1 AENPAVKVSVSVGT
15 QKQERESR
23 TTSVTHSKSN
33 LNGGNVALISEKGK
47 VALEGVDTRVK
58 DTLLL
63 DGKLGIESKG
73 VADTYQ
79 NNTKNKN
86 HSASVGVFIGLDR
99 DSFGIGFEAGVSG
112 GKGKENIETETWQ
125 NNQLQAGKI
134 VTNSANGKLMLDATN
149 VKANHWEGEV
159 QDFEARSRQDISKYK
174 SEYTEGSVHG
184 TLAVGTTGVNGHVA
198 YNGAKLNTA
207 QVENQ
212 TAIDIGK
219 GGMDVKVKKNAHFD
233 GAVMTSQAEKENNRF
248 QAGTLTT
255 GDIENHSELK
265 TRSAAISG
273 GTSGVNPMS
282 ALSLLG
288 NKNESERS
296 TTKAAIGE
304 NIAITLTEDPNAE
317 TTLNQLNRD
326 TQNANQKVTK
336 HDISE
341 VKETQELVKGIGEIA
356 EKAYQIYTH
365 SEREKVT
372 EAKLALGKAQAQKAS
387 KEEIGKLEANLDRLQ
402 KEFDKNYGT
411 GSKTKRALDVVA
423 GALQGLAAKDVGQA
437 AVGLASPYL
446 NAEIKKYTEGDP
458 QANLIAHALLGAVE
472 AAATGNN
479 VLAGAAAGAGSE
491 AAADFIVKTLYKGKS
506 TQDLTEAEKQ
516 NVTLLSQLASGLAS
530 GLIGDSTQSA
540 AVGADIGKRAV
551 ENNYLSHS
559 DVYAYQK
566 ALKKAIE
573 NGESVEEVHKHFKAL
588 SEKQRD
594 ELLADCDIDCRM
606 TVPQT
611 LLGAVNLAD
620 DLSGALN
627 SWLQGLPFEEQ
638 GKFYQLVE
646 SENQKT
652 IEALKEKQ
660 TGLEKGIELAMD
672 ASRLLAKEVDIN
684 TPKTKQSLYDSK
696 KTREKLEKEFG
707 KENVVSTTIAASGI
721 RNTNLA
727 GKKHP
732 KTGVPFDSKGYPI
745 FDDIAK
751 YDTRLDIKSFRSAT
765 YPEQMEMATKQLYK
779 DLGEDGLK
787 KLFNQKQ
794 INAIKNGDKKIPGF
808 TWHHHQ
814 DTGRMQL
821 VPEWQHSKTGHIGGD
836 YIQKGK

>member
-1 AENPAVKVSVSVGT
+1 M
-15 QKQERESR
+15 
-23 TTSVTHSKSN
+23 THSKST
-33 LNGGNVALISEKGK
+33 LNGGNIALISGAGK

-233 GAVMTSQAEKENNRF
+233 GAVMSSQAEQENNRF

-372 EAKLALGKAQAQKAS
+372 EAKLELGKAQAQKAS

-411 GSKTKRALDVVA
+411 GSKTKRAVEAVTA
-423 GALQGLAAKDVGQA
+423 ALQGLAAKDVRQA

-446 NAEIKKYTEGDP
+446 NAEIKKYTEGDT

-516 NVTLLSQLASGLAS
+516 NVALLSQLASGLAS

-551 ENNYLSHS
+551 ENNLLLIDYS
-559 DVYAYQK
+559 K
-566 ALKKAIE
+566 LKGLTKSATEQHRKTIQLLKDNGIE
-573 NGESVEEVHKHFKAL
+573 NIDDYAQLYANCL
-588 SEKQRD
+588 SEQCQKNSLD
-594 ELLADCDIDCRM
+594 ELNKSFNRAYDKID
-606 TVPQT
+606 
-611 LLGAVNLAD
+611 
-620 DLSGALN
+620 
-627 SWLQGLPFEEQ
+627 
-638 GKFYQLVE
+638 
-646 SENQKT
+646 
-652 IEALKEKQ
+652 
-660 TGLEKGIELAMD
+660 ELAKSGQLTSD
-672 ASRLLAKEVDIN
+672 DIN
-684 TPKTKQSLYDSK
+684 AIDEYVTRVRSAYDSK
-696 KTREKLEKEFG
+696 RFSDKNSGDVYFSGLINVLGKNEDRLNQARLYATISGWAQQGYNSNEIENKL
-707 KENVVSTTIAASGI
+707 STE
-721 RNTNLA
+721 NLA
-727 GKKHP
+727 VILSSASVSLSKQGTSSAKTPVVTKQQIREIVKGTISISRAKYPETVSHIEDSINQGKPSILTIDRKGAAQRRKEALQDIPP
-732 KTGVPFDSKGYPI
+732 KTGYDRDEYPPAMFKEGGEGSSVRYI
-745 FDDIAK
+745 SPKDNRGAGSCIGH
-751 YDTRLDIKSFRSAT
+751 
-765 YPEQMEMATKQLYK
+765 QCKQYV
-779 DLGEDGLK
+779 D
-787 KLFNQKQ
+787 
-794 INAIKNGDKKIPGF
+794 GDKVKIEIK
-808 TWHHHQ
+808 
-814 DTGRMQL
+814 D
-821 VPEWQHSKTGHIGGD
+821 
-836 YIQKGK
+836 

>member
-1 AENPAVKVSVSVGT
+1 MNNRFHKVIFSQSQQQFVVVS
-15 QKQERESR
+15 ELA
-23 TTSVTHSKSN
+23 KSS
-33 LNGGNVALISEKGK
+33 GKSSALPKAKVDDVFSLLFDNIFSNSE
-47 VALEGVDTRVK
+47 LH
-58 DTLLL
+58 LQ
-63 DGKLGIESKG
+63 S
-73 VADTYQ
+73 Q
-79 NNTKNKN
+79 
-86 HSASVGVFIGLDR
+86 
-99 DSFGIGFEAGVSG
+99 
-112 GKGKENIETETWQ
+112 TWQ

-134 VTNSANGKLMLDATN
+134 VTNSANGKLLLDATT
-149 VKANHWEGEV
+149 VKANRWEGEV
-159 QDFEARSRQDISKYK
+159 QDFEAKSRQDVTKYS
-174 SEYTEGSVHG
+174 SEQVQAGGSVSVTYG
-184 TLAVGTTGVNGHVA
+184 SGGGATFNAA
-198 YNGAKLNTA
+198 YNSAKLNTA

-255 GDIENHSELK
+255 SDIENHSELK
-265 TRSAAISG
+265 TQSAAISG

-288 NKNESERS
+288 NKNKSERS

-304 NIAITLTEDPNAE
+304 NINIVLTNDENAE
-317 TTLNQLNRD
+317 QTLNKLNRD

-411 GSKTKRALDVVA
+411 GSKTKRAVDAVTA
-423 GALQGLAAKDVGQA
+423 ALQGLAAKDVGQA

-446 NAEIKKYTEGDP
+446 NEQIKKYTEGDT

-551 ENNYLSHS
+551 ENNYLTKQEAERKRALDEKAKAGTITTEEELERNAIAKKDIETDLSLISVCEENRLSTQCQTERQKLEQAKFSYSGAEYTPTGYNYPTYTRYSDLYSKDYEKVATFSERYDVLKNAKMVANQDFSRYSGLSENIVNKISLWGDFLSNGISLYSGSRFGKYDQYVPMNEQIKFHLS
-559 DVYAYQK
+559 NEHGFDRKGIKGGHNLDKFISSLYSNEINGKIRDIIPTPYKGIYDVYYQIPAFDGK
-566 ALKKAIE
+566 GNNI
-573 NGESVEEVHKHFKAL
+573 GFKNIK
-588 SEKQRD
+588 EPK
-594 ELLADCDIDCRM
+594 
-606 TVPQT
+606 TVYD
-611 LLGAVNLAD
+611 GSIYNDNSMYNLAKD
-620 DLSGALN
+620 AVATSYRDHIDR
-627 SWLQGLPFEEQ
+627 QGF
-638 GKFYQLVE
+638 KNYSV
-646 SENQKT
+646 T
-652 IEALKEKQ
+652 
-660 TGLEKGIELAMD
+660 
-672 ASRLLAKEVDIN
+672 
-684 TPKTKQSLYDSK
+684 YD
-696 KTREKLEKEFG
+696 
-707 KENVVSTTIAASGI
+707 GI
-721 RNTNLA
+721 RFRVYIDPNTGEVRNV
-727 GKKHP
+727 HP
-732 KTGVPFDSKGYPI
+732 SSK
-745 FDDIAK
+745 
-751 YDTRLDIKSFRSAT
+751 
-765 YPEQMEMATKQLYK
+765 
-779 DLGEDGLK
+779 
-787 KLFNQKQ
+787 
-794 INAIKNGDKKIPGF
+794 
-808 TWHHHQ
+808 
-814 DTGRMQL
+814 
-821 VPEWQHSKTGHIGGD
+821 
-836 YIQKGK
+836 

>member
-1 AENPAVKVSVSVGT
+1 MNNRFHKVIFSQSQQQFVVVS
-15 QKQERESR
+15 ELA
-23 TTSVTHSKSN
+23 KSS
-33 LNGGNVALISEKGK
+33 GKSSALPKAKVDDVFSLLFDNIFSNSE
-47 VALEGVDTRVK
+47 LH
-58 DTLLL
+58 LQ
-63 DGKLGIESKG
+63 S
-73 VADTYQ
+73 Q
-79 NNTKNKN
+79 
-86 HSASVGVFIGLDR
+86 
-99 DSFGIGFEAGVSG
+99 
-112 GKGKENIETETWQ
+112 TWQ

-134 VTNSANGKLMLDATN
+134 VTNSANGKLLLDATT
-149 VKANHWEGEV
+149 VKANRWEGEV
-159 QDFEARSRQDISKYK
+159 QDFEAKSRQDVTKYS
-174 SEYTEGSVHG
+174 SEQVQAGGSVSVTYG
-184 TLAVGTTGVNGHVA
+184 SGGGATFNAA
-198 YNGAKLNTA
+198 YNSAKLNTA

-255 GDIENHSELK
+255 SDIENHSELK
-265 TRSAAISG
+265 TQSAAISG

-304 NIAITLTEDPNAE
+304 NIAITLTQDPNAE
-317 TTLNQLNRD
+317 STLNQLNRD

-411 GSKTKRALDVVA
+411 GSKTKRAVEAVTA
-423 GALQGLAAKDVGQA
+423 ALQGLAAKDVGQA

-446 NAEIKKYTEGDP
+446 NAEIKKHTEGDT

-551 ENNYLSHS
+551 ENNYLTKQEAERKRALDEKAKAGTITTEEELERNAIAKKDIETDLSLISVCEENRLSTQCQTERQKLEQAKFSYSGAEYTPTGYNYPTYTRYSDLYSKDYEKVATFSERYDVLKNAKMVANQDFSRYSGLSENIVNKISLWGDFLSNGISLYSGSRFGKYDQYVPMNEQIKFHLS
-559 DVYAYQK
+559 NEHGFDRKGIKGGHNLDKFISSLYSNEINGKIRDIIPTPYKGIYDVYYQIPAFDGK
-566 ALKKAIE
+566 GNNI
-573 NGESVEEVHKHFKAL
+573 GFKNIK
-588 SEKQRD
+588 EPK
-594 ELLADCDIDCRM
+594 
-606 TVPQT
+606 TVYD
-611 LLGAVNLAD
+611 GSIYNDNSMYNLAKD
-620 DLSGALN
+620 AVATSYRDHIDR
-627 SWLQGLPFEEQ
+627 QGF
-638 GKFYQLVE
+638 KNYSV
-646 SENQKT
+646 T
-652 IEALKEKQ
+652 
-660 TGLEKGIELAMD
+660 
-672 ASRLLAKEVDIN
+672 
-684 TPKTKQSLYDSK
+684 YD
-696 KTREKLEKEFG
+696 
-707 KENVVSTTIAASGI
+707 GI
-721 RNTNLA
+721 RFRVYIDPNTGEVRNV
-727 GKKHP
+727 HP
-732 KTGVPFDSKGYPI
+732 SSK
-745 FDDIAK
+745 
-751 YDTRLDIKSFRSAT
+751 
-765 YPEQMEMATKQLYK
+765 
-779 DLGEDGLK
+779 
-787 KLFNQKQ
+787 
-794 INAIKNGDKKIPGF
+794 
-808 TWHHHQ
+808 
-814 DTGRMQL
+814 
-821 VPEWQHSKTGHIGGD
+821 
-836 YIQKGK
+836 

>member
-1 AENPAVKVSVSVGT
+1 MNNRFHKVIFSQSQQQFVVVS
-15 QKQERESR
+15 ELA
-23 TTSVTHSKSN
+23 KSS
-33 LNGGNVALISEKGK
+33 GKSSALPKAKVDDVFSLLFDNIFSNSE
-47 VALEGVDTRVK
+47 LH
-58 DTLLL
+58 LQ
-63 DGKLGIESKG
+63 S
-73 VADTYQ
+73 Q
-79 NNTKNKN
+79 
-86 HSASVGVFIGLDR
+86 
-99 DSFGIGFEAGVSG
+99 
-112 GKGKENIETETWQ
+112 TWQ

-134 VTNSANGKLMLDATN
+134 VTNSANGKLLLDATT
-149 VKANHWEGEV
+149 VKANRWEGEV
-159 QDFEARSRQDISKYK
+159 QDFEAKSRQDVTKYS
-174 SEYTEGSVHG
+174 SEQVQAGGSVSVTYG
-184 TLAVGTTGVNGHVA
+184 SGGGATFNAA
-198 YNGAKLNTA
+198 YNSAKLNTA

-255 GDIENHSELK
+255 SDIENHSELK
-265 TRSAAISG
+265 TQSAAISG

-304 NIAITLTEDPNAE
+304 NIAITLTQDPNAE
-317 TTLNQLNRD
+317 STLNQLNRD

-372 EAKLALGKAQAQKAS
+372 EAKLKLGKAQAQKAS

-411 GSKTKRALDVVA
+411 GSKTKRAVDAVTA
-423 GALQGLAAKDVGQA
+423 ALQGLAAKDVGQA

-446 NAEIKKYTEGDP
+446 NEQIKKYTEGDT

-479 VLAGAAAGAGSE
+479 VLAGAAADAGSE

-551 ENNYLSHS
+551 ENNYLTKQEAERKRALDEKAKAGTITTEEELERNAIAKKDIETDLSLISVCEENRLSTQCQTERQKLEQAKFSYSGAEYTPTGYNYPTYTRYSDLYSKDYEKVATFSERYDVLKNAKMVANQDFSRYSGLSENIVNKISLWGDFLSNGISLYSGSRFGKYDQYVPMNEQIKFHLS
-559 DVYAYQK
+559 NEHGFDRKGIKGGHNLDKFISSLYSNEINGKIRDIIPTPYKGIYDVYYQIPAFDGK
-566 ALKKAIE
+566 GNNI
-573 NGESVEEVHKHFKAL
+573 GFKNIK
-588 SEKQRD
+588 EPK
-594 ELLADCDIDCRM
+594 
-606 TVPQT
+606 TVYD
-611 LLGAVNLAD
+611 GSIYNDNSMYNLAKD
-620 DLSGALN
+620 AVATSYRDHIDR
-627 SWLQGLPFEEQ
+627 QGF
-638 GKFYQLVE
+638 KNYSV
-646 SENQKT
+646 T
-652 IEALKEKQ
+652 
-660 TGLEKGIELAMD
+660 
-672 ASRLLAKEVDIN
+672 
-684 TPKTKQSLYDSK
+684 YD
-696 KTREKLEKEFG
+696 
-707 KENVVSTTIAASGI
+707 GI
-721 RNTNLA
+721 RFRVYIDPNTGEVRNV
-727 GKKHP
+727 HP
-732 KTGVPFDSKGYPI
+732 SSK
-745 FDDIAK
+745 
-751 YDTRLDIKSFRSAT
+751 
-765 YPEQMEMATKQLYK
+765 
-779 DLGEDGLK
+779 
-787 KLFNQKQ
+787 
-794 INAIKNGDKKIPGF
+794 
-808 TWHHHQ
+808 
-814 DTGRMQL
+814 
-821 VPEWQHSKTGHIGGD
+821 
-836 YIQKGK
+836 